1 MLLTACT
8 EAVDNAVEVNKLPA
22 IFPDYCGV
30 AIPANI
36 APMNFNVTDN
46 VDKVDVTVKGSKEGM
61 IHNQG
66 DYADFDIDEWHD
78 LVGRNK
84 GGELTFSVCTKKDG
98 RWYRYKDFTM
108 EV

>member
-1 MLLTACT
+1 MRHIYSILLSVTMLLTACT

-61 IHNQG
+61 IHHQG
-66 DYADFDIDEWHD
+66 EI
-78 LVGRNK
+78 GRAH
-84 GGELTFSVCTKKDG
+84 V
-98 RWYRYKDFTM
+98 
-108 EV
+108 